1 VLLGYNIE
9 PLRKE
14 VPRPREAPAGLTT
27 EQETTLRLASGL
39 SASKLWVANP
49 GGVLNSD
56 KVADALKVGV
66 WQGDI
71 KLLER
76 EQVRPRDVN
85 VTVASTLPLKPEC
98 QCTAGC
104 TEAASGGGGR
114 AR

>member
-1 VLLGYNIE
+1 MLLGYNIE

-14 VPRPREAPAGLTT
+14 VPRPREAPVVLTR
-27 EQETTLRLASGL
+27 EQERTLGLAAGL
-39 SASKLWVANP
+39 SACKLWVAIP

-76 EQVRPRDVN
+76 EQVRPRDVK
-85 VTVASTLPLKPEC
+85 VASTLPLKPD
-98 QCTAGC
+98 CTAGC

>member
-1 VLLGYNIE
+1 MLLGYNIE

-14 VPRPREAPAGLTT
+14 VPRPREAPAGLTS
-27 EQETTLRLASGL
+27 EQETTLGLASGL
-39 SASKLWVANP
+39 SASKLWVAIP

-85 VTVASTLPLKPEC
+85 AASTLPLKPD
-98 QCTAGC
+98 CTAGC
-104 TEAASGGGGR
+104 TETASGGEGR
-114 AR
+114 TR